1 MALIDISG
9 LKGLDAQQGI
19 NGSIHGEN
27 GSDAGYASMGGDA
40 GSAYLTLLR
49 VQDSKQS
56 VRVVGT
62 VNGQQGF
69 DMTFNLGSEGY
80 LQIDAKGGNGG
91 HGGNGGRGADGR
103 PGTNGSNAN
112 SSRRG
117 TNGGDGGNGGNGGSG
132 SCGADAGKGG
142 FVQITV
148 AEQDMDLLTF
158 LAPILVQGGI
168 GGSQGLNGLGGK
180 GGQGGRGGSSHSW
193 TTTKTTTSRDA
204 KGNTKHSTTTVWH
217 TNPGGFNGKAGKCGF
232 DGQAVLLNGL
242 NGQDG
247 QFQFIVQTSQ
257 GSVEYANKYDIQ
269 IIDFQHKFFD
279 EDTVIEPGEKGA
291 IFQVNV
297 INQSFMPTPL
307 HTDIEAHI
315 EENQWIKGYSS
326 QNLPRNIKPPY
337 KVTVPL
343 KLEFSIRYPEHAQLQ
358 AKPRYI
364 HKAVKRE
371 PKQLKIEYPLQI
383 HQFQCLRALQPGSVS
398 KVRIQLYNCSNRVI
412 GGNLRKCQLKLLQGG
427 GEFDT
432 STLEF
437 EYQGRRQN
445 LDQPFVFDVPIVEP
459 KTILPIELIIFVPK
473 EIGYLLK
480 SLFLVQQ
487 NLEDPRGA
495 SDDTFPCIHS
505 FSYQI
510 RTGFSYA
517 PTPNQDIVFVI
528 NENTTIQ
535 EVNFMQQ
542 TCQSLNLVSNFYDIN
557 MQGNLNLF
565 ETQTHSGESYLAKDL
580 ENKTLVI
587 INDKFTISNVSQD
600 IIQAQTLVFLKKDD
614 MLRAISQHNV
624 HFIIFSPQ
632 LHDYNAWVTKYE
644 FQKSEIEQQSHK
656 NFKHMI
662 SREYEEVDQP
672 QNQVI
677 GTYSSVVVEQKTL
690 SFQSKMD
697 QINEIGKDNLSKV
710 RRRFP
715 NNSYV
720 ACPLFNYDKDA
731 KTLGKLVIMR
741 TPALLGNFIQFR
753 QFRDIM
759 ERPVEFAFSILNTID
774 IAKRTELFIQLSQEK
789 NKTADI
795 STCLF
800 SALEESIVFTLCRE
814 IQIGCA
820 SKHSKRFKFDEFT
833 TFVTILKDTMKSDK
847 NLQVQ
852 GMEKVLL
859 RIQKFSKRQ
868 EKFADV
874 LLFWVAHAKL
884 LRQLNSKLKSLVK
897 LLKTDSE
904 GKKHQK
910 IVKAEQ
916 RQEYREAKK
925 LLPGIPKYICTIR
938 LSLIQID
945 FKTVWDLYGLK
956 DFITE
961 EQLRKYVENEVKAH
975 EQCEKLVSDIK
986 KSVDDLKL

>member
-9 LKGLDAQQGI
+9 QKGEDAQHGI
-19 NGSIHGEN
+19 NGSQHGQN
-27 GSDAGYASMGGDA
+27 GTDAGKASKGGDA
-40 GSAYLTLLR
+40 GSAYVTLFR
-49 VQDSKQS
+49 VLDSKQS

-62 VNGQQGF
+62 VNGLKGF
-69 DMTFNLGSEGY
+69 DQTFNLGSKDY
-80 LQIDAKGGNGG
+80 LQIDARGGNGG

-103 PGTNGSNAN
+103 PGTDGSDATSM
-112 SSRRG
+112 SSG
-117 TNGGDGGNGGNGGSG
+117 SDGGDGGNGGNGGSG

-148 AEQDMDLLTF
+148 AEEDMDLLSF
-158 LAPILVQGGI
+158 LGPILVQGGF
-168 GGSQGLNGLGGK
+168 GGHQGINGLGGSGGK
-180 GGQGGRGGSSHSW
+180 GGSGGSSYSW
-193 TTTKTTTSRDA
+193 TTSSTSYSTDSDGNTTS
-204 KGNTKHSTTTVWH
+204 STTTDWH
-217 TNPGGFNGKAGKCGF
+217 SNPGGSDGKNGKKGIDCQAKLHNGK
-232 DGQAVLLNGL
+232 

-247 QFQFIVQTSQ
+247 QFMFIVQTSN
-257 GSVEYANKYDIQ
+257 GPAKYENKYDLNLVE
-269 IIDFQHKFFD
+269 FYHEFFD
-279 EDTVIEPGEKGA
+279 EDEVIEPGEKGA
-291 IFQVNV
+291 INYVEV
-297 INQSFMPTPL
+297 INKGTMPTPM

-315 EENQWIKGYSS
+315 EENQWIKGD
-326 QNLPRNIKPPY
+326 LPQIILRNITPPN
-337 KVTVPL
+337 TLMIPI

-383 HQFQCLRALQPGSVS
+383 HQFQCLRTLQPGSVS
-398 KVRIQLYNCSNRVI
+398 KVRIQLYNCSNRII

-432 STLEF
+432 SSLEF
-437 EYQGRRQN
+437 EYQGRRQS
-445 LDQPFVFDVPIVEP
+445 LAQPFVIEAPIVQA
-459 KTILPIELIIFVPK
+459 KTILPIELFIYVPK

-480 SLFLVQQ
+480 SLFLIQQ
-487 NLEDPRGA
+487 NLDDPRGA
-495 SDDTFPCIHS
+495 SYDTFPCIHS

-557 MQGNLNLF
+557 MHGNLNLF
-565 ETQTHSGESYLAKDL
+565 EPQDNLGNYLAKDL
-580 ENKTLVI
+580 ENKTLAI

-600 IIQAQTLVFLKKDD
+600 VIQAQTLVFLKKDE
-614 MLRAISQHNV
+614 MLRAISQHKV
-624 HFIIFSPQ
+624 HFVIFSPNQ
-632 LHDYNAWVTKYE
+632 HDYNAWVTKYS
-644 FQKSEIEQQSHK
+644 FQQVEEQQSHK
-656 NFKHMI
+656 SIKHMI

-672 QNQVI
+672 QNQII
-677 GTYSSVVVEQKTL
+677 GTSSSVVVEQKTL

-697 QINEIGKDNLSKV
+697 QLNEIGKDNLSKV
-710 RRRFP
+710 KRRFP
-715 NNSYV
+715 CQSYV
-720 ACPLFNYDKDA
+720 ACPLFELDKKA
-731 KTLGKLVIMR
+731 KTLGKIVLMR
-741 TPALLGNFIQFR
+741 TPAILSNFIQFR
-753 QFRDIM
+753 QFKDIM
-759 ERPVEFAFSILNTID
+759 ERPVQFAFPILNTID
-774 IAKRTELFIQLSQEK
+774 ITRRTKLFIQLSQE
-789 NKTADI
+789 NLKTGDTSAN
-795 STCLF
+795 LF

-820 SKHSKRFKFDEFT
+820 SKHSKRFKFDDFT
-833 TFVTILKDTMKSDK
+833 TFVTVLKDTMKSDR

-945 FKTVWDLYGLK
+945 HKTVWDQYGLK

-961 EQLRKYVENEVKAH
+961 EQLRKYVENEVKAL
-975 EQCEKLVSDIK
+975 EQCEKIVSDIK